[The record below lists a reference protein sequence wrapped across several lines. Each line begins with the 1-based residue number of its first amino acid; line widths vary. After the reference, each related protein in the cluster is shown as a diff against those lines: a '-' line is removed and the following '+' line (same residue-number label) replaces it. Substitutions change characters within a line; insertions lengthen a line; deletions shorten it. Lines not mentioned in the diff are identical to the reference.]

1 MEIPYIEIMENPLN
15 FVFIDGSYFCFYRY
29 YSIVRWWKNAH
40 PDEPLSDPFANPIF
54 AEKFRKTFVEHVSGI
69 PKNLNIQKEKT
80 IMIVGKDCKRE
91 NIWRNEF
98 YDKYKAT
105 RPPFAGGNAFKMAYE
120 DNLFIEGG
128 VKSIISHPKLEG
140 DDSIALSVKYILNK
154 YHNPSAMLCMTTDYS
169 QETSACKQAYVSLQ
183 HQKVNIY
190 IITSDKDYLQ
200 LVEPRVQIFNLMF
213 KNIAEQKSSV
223 GDAKIDLFCK
233 IVMGDTSD
241 NIPSVLA
248 KCGPKTALKCYH
260 DKAYFDERMKKENAY
275 DKWTKNQL
283 LVDFNYIPQHL
294 IDEFM
299 LNIDQ
304 YF

>member
-1 MEIPYIEIMENPLN
+1 MENPLN

-91 NIWRNEF
+91 NIWRNDF

-105 RPPFAGGNAFKMAYE
+105 RTPFAGGHAFKMAYE

-154 YHNPSAMLCMTTDYS
+154 YQN
-169 QETSACKQAYVSLQ
+169 QN
-183 HQKVNIY
+183 VNIY

-241 NIPSVLA
+241 NIPSVLS

-260 DKAYFDERMKKENAY
+260 DKSYFDERMKKENAY

>member
-1 MEIPYIEIMENPLN
+1 MRLLTL
-15 FVFIDGSYFCFYRY
+15 GLSFYALW
-29 YSIVRWWKNAH
+29 S
-40 PDEPLSDPFANPIF
+40 
-54 AEKFRKTFVEHVSGI
+54 SGFGAWY
-69 PKNLNIQKEKT
+69 Q
-80 IMIVGKDCKRE
+80 RE
-91 NIWRNEF
+91 LMGLI
-98 YDKYKAT
+98 
-105 RPPFAGGNAFKMAYE
+105 
-120 DNLFIEGG
+120 
-128 VKSIISHPKLEG
+128 
-140 DDSIALSVKYILNK
+140 
-154 YHNPSAMLCMTTDYS
+154 
-169 QETSACKQAYVSLQ
+169 
-183 HQKVNIY
+183 
-190 IITSDKDYLQ
+190 
-200 LVEPRVQIFNLMF
+200 NLMF

-241 NIPSVLA
+241 NIPSVLS